1 MRKKCGTGFCEEH
14 SFEGAHKPEVGW
26 THFKVKEID
35 KTKNEIKYIK
45 GTK

>member
-1 MRKKCGTGFCEEH
+1 MRKRDGSVACEEH
-14 SFEGAHKPEVGW
+14 GLEGAHKPRVGC
-26 THFKVKEID
+26 TRFKVKEID